1 MEEFKEELNVV
12 EKYLVHRDY
21 HNEFSKAEKTNLR
34 RKCRNNYKM
43 EDGVSHYRKRKEAMW
58 HTCIRRDE
66 EKKRVMELCH
76 NGLAGLRNF
85 FFFARIGYFI
95 YWGVFITSI
104 FNRMSPRS
112 RQDTRKDLYTLL
124 LAQYA

>member
-66 EKKRVMELCH
+66 RKSASWSCVIMDWQVCET
-76 NGLAGLRNF
+76 F
-85 FFFARIGYFI
+85 FF
-95 YWGVFITSI
+95 
-104 FNRMSPRS
+104 SPG
-112 RQDTRKDLYTLL
+112 
-124 LAQYA
+124 